1 MASLEDRETTNE
13 MKKIYQLVLSI
24 AVLVCAQIPAQ
35 SQVHAISCGEYSQ
48 SPSSQSPSSFTIL
61 DTDIGTE
68 AYQRLLPYSSGGHKA
83 LGMAIAAKFNFFDNC
98 EYIGIGIG
106 DGSGGNGY
114 RPNYTIWMWRDGID
128 VTIARAAIYELVGA
142 SANPIVTNGDCSI
155 SCDGTFGRQF
165 DGSFEPT
172 STTTTTTPHS
182 ANIDS
187 GGTETQSSEQI
198 TNEQVPSPTRSTTTT
213 IAVVANA
220 ALMNSTEAIATQA
233 KRVSFKNCSEVN
245 AIYPWG
251 VAKSITA
258 AKKQKNYPVNNPYVS
273 KSLYLKLIRMDR
285 DKDLTVCEK

>member
-1 MASLEDRETTNE
+1 MR
-13 MKKIYQLVLSI
+13 IYYKFILALS
-24 AVLVCAQIPAQ
+24 VFTCSVFT
-35 SQVHAISCGEYSQ
+35 SQVPVRAIDCGEYTQ
-48 SPSSQSPSSFTIL
+48 SPSSQSPYSFTIL

-68 AYQRLLPYSSGGHKA
+68 AYQRLLPYSSGGHRA
-83 LGMAIAAKFNFFDNC
+83 LGMAIAAKFNYFDNC

-114 RPNYTIWMWRDGID
+114 RPNYTIWMWRDGVD
-128 VTIARAAIYELVGA
+128 VAIAQAAIYELVGA
-142 SANPIVTNGDCSI
+142 SPNPIVTNGDCNI

-165 DGSFEPT
+165 DGSFE
-172 STTTTTTPHS
+172 TTTTTTTTTMPQPVVIES
-182 ANIDS
+182 DEPQSQDS
-187 GGTETQSSEQI
+187 GQV
-198 TNEQVPSPTRSTTTT
+198 TNEQAPISTSSTTTT

-220 ALMNSTEAIATQA
+220 ALAFNTGITAPQST
-233 KRVSFKNCSEVN
+233 RVSFKNCSEVN

-273 KSLYLKLIRMDR
+273 KSLYQKLVKMDR

>member
-1 MASLEDRETTNE
+1 
-13 MKKIYQLVLSI
+13 MKKISQFALSI
-24 AVLVCAQIPAQ
+24 AVLICAQVPAQ
-35 SQVHAISCGEYSQ
+35 SPVHAIDCAEFTQ
-48 SPSSQSPSSFTIL
+48 SVSSETPSSFTIL

-68 AYQRLLPYSSGGHKA
+68 AYQRLLPYSSGGHRA
-83 LGMAIAAKFNFFDNC
+83 LGMAIAAKFNYFDNC
-98 EYIGIGIG
+98 EYVGIGIG

-114 RPNYTIWMWRDGID
+114 RPNYTIWMWRDGVD
-128 VTIARAAIYELVGA
+128 ATIARAAIYELVGA
-142 SANPIVTNGDCSI
+142 SANPVVTNGDCNI

-165 DGSFEPT
+165 DGSFE
-172 STTTTTTPHS
+172 TTTTTTTTTIPQLVSTDSS
-182 ANIDS
+182 AP
-187 GGTETQSSEQI
+187 QSQESVQV
-198 TNEQVPSPTRSTTTT
+198 TNGQSPIPTSITTTT

-273 KSLYLKLIRMDR
+273 KSLYLKLIKMDR